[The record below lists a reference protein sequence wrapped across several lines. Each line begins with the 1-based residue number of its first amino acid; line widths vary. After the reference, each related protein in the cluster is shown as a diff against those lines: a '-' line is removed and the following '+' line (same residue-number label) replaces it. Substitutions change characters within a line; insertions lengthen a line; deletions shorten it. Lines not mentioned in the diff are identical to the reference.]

1 MAAELVIASVIVVA
15 IAALIAILLSVLVV
29 RRRAT
34 PMPPASPDEW
44 LLVAPH
50 DPGGGDP
57 GRRTDPLTSAT
68 FRQRNESELA
78 WRMRTAQH
86 TQPGDP
92 RAPRPFVPADVES
105 VRLGAT
111 AASTADAPVEGTRS
125 PSMAAALAR
134 TPTLAP
140 EPPAARRTHRRAAV
154 FVGGIVALIA
164 AAIVVAIPTWSGGV
178 LDTSATRFPA
188 LRGSPPIGVPGL
200 IAGSV
205 DGTLAPTSGH
215 PASDAG
221 AGRHASPD
229 RGHGPWR
236 HGRW

>member
-34 PMPPASPDEW
+34 PIPPASPDEW
-44 LLVAPH
+44 LLVAPP

-111 AASTADAPVEGTRS
+111 AASTPDAPVEGTRS

-134 TPTLAP
+134 TPTLS
-140 EPPAARRTHRRAAV
+140 EQPPAVRRTHRRAAV
-154 FVGGIVALIA
+154 FVGGS
-164 AAIVVAIPTWSGGV
+164 W
-178 LDTSATRFPA
+178 
-188 LRGSPPIGVPGL
+188 
-200 IAGSV
+200 
-205 DGTLAPTSGH
+205 H
-215 PASDAG
+215 
-221 AGRHASPD
+221 
-229 RGHGPWR
+229 
-236 HGRW
+236 